1 MPLTNNLKI
10 KLKTLLALV
19 IGWQLIALIISAYN
33 HMFFVSAQE
42 YDFMYSLIA
51 SVLAVLIAG
60 ITAGPLL
67 VFVLKDRFKRHPL
80 GLTLIIYT
88 VTIVVLITL
97 VSVVASFFYN
107 SINMD
112 LPFYHA
118 DVVRDVEIFLIK
130 DYGLWLNLMTW
141 MIIAVL
147 TVLAMQ
153 VNEKYGQGV
162 FKNMLLGKYHQP
174 RIFMFLDL
182 KGSTTI
188 AEKIGNI
195 SYFKLLSKFFEDISS
210 PIIESYGEI
219 YQYVG
224 DEVVVSWS
232 LKKGIEDAHCLRVFF
247 EIINTIDQKSHEYQA
262 RFGLVPAFK
271 AGIHVGEITVGEVG
285 TIKKDIIFS
294 GDVLNTTARIQ
305 EQCNI
310 LKQPLLVSKQ
320 LLSLLPIKDYF
331 SIEPLGQ
338 IELRGKMQPVTLCAV
353 SQVPVKPKPM
363 LVTSE

>member
-1 MPLTNNLKI
+1 M
-10 KLKTLLALV
+10 
-19 IGWQLIALIISAYN
+19 
-33 HMFFVSAQE
+33 
-42 YDFMYSLIA
+42 
-51 SVLAVLIAG
+51 AVLIAG

-80 GLTLIIYT
+80 GLALIIYA
-88 VTIVVLITL
+88 VTIVVLIAL

-118 DVVRDVEIFLIK
+118 DVVRDVEISLFE
-130 DYGLWLNLMTW
+130 DYGLLLNLMTW

-153 VNEKYGQGV
+153 VKEKYGQGV

-174 RIFMFLDL
+174 QQEQRVFMFLDL

-232 LKKGIEDAHCLRVFF
+232 LKKGIKDAHCLRVFF

-320 LLSLLPIKDYF
+320 LLSLLPIKDHF
-331 SIEPLGQ
+331 TIEPLGQ
-338 IELRGKMQPVTLCAV
+338 IELRGKMQPVTLCTV
-353 SQVPVKPKPM
+353 TQVPVKPKPM